1 MEESKG
7 LALELYM
14 PRAACDTIDRVRR
27 HSPFSSCSRL
37 AVHALMIAVCL
48 SVAVATRAAAVQVI
62 DRVVAVVAGEPITLS
77 DVVAADRLGLV
88 TPAPAAGDGTQAVL
102 DRIIERRLQLIEV
115 NRYLPPEPSAAEI
128 DKGVAAVRARFAT
141 DAEYEAALREVGVS
155 REQLRATVRD
165 GLRISSYLQ
174 QRFGGGYQPTEEDI
188 ARYYK
193 INAGEFARNGTPPPL
208 AEVRDAVQ
216 ARIVE
221 GRMTALV
228 REWIEG
234 LRRRAEVTI
243 LPR

>member
-1 MEESKG
+1 
-7 LALELYM
+7 
-14 PRAACDTIDRVRR
+14 
-27 HSPFSSCSRL
+27 
-37 AVHALMIAVCL
+37 MIAVGL
-48 SVAVATRAAAVQVI
+48 SAAVSARAAAAQMI

-77 DVVAADRLGLV
+77 DVVAAERLGLV
-88 TPAPAAGDGTQAVL
+88 GAPAAGDRGQSVL
-102 DRIIERRLQLIEV
+102 DRLVERRLQLIEV
-115 NRYLPPEPSAAEI
+115 NRYLPPEPSAGEI

-165 GLRISSYLQ
+165 SLRISSYLQ
-174 QRFGGGYQPTEEDI
+174 QRFGGGYQPTDDDI

-193 INAGEFARNGTPPPL
+193 VNAGEFARNGTTPPL
-208 AEVRDAVQ
+208 VEVRDAVR

-221 GRMTALV
+221 VRMTALV